1 MRPLGRPG
9 AAAPLIGV
17 MRPQKSAASPQR
29 HSAASAGPRICPFFG
44 AGETPGARLKVPGA
58 RLEADKVVVHPLL
71 ALTVVGA
78 TAMPTSSRCLALADR
93 LPLSEAI
100 RARLC
105 VGGSHTSCARYRF
118 AKSAGPTLPASRA
131 PARRRRRPFVLW
143 SAFSAILITAI
154 ALVVLLLI
162 VDGDGGPAPAVTAP
176 LAETS
181 HDGQAVGP
189 DPGGQRAGAAAA
201 PAAPVQDMPPSDARL
216 DSEGATTSPEAPP
229 AAADGGVDE
238 PTVLEQPPTPS
249 TQGRRA
255 QADAQADARADAQ
268 TDGQADAQT
277 DGQADARADARA
289 DAQADAQAEALP
301 PKPQDGE
308 GEDASELSA
317 WPDVVVWR
325 VRPGDSLAA
334 IAREYKT
341 TVEAIATLNGLV
353 DADWIVVGRALRVPR
368 GYPPPAAADA
378 LTAEELRHLR
388 DWSDIV
394 AWRVRPGDSL
404 RAIAAQFDTSIAAI
418 IQLNGIAHRDLIFV
432 GRQLQVPL
440 GFLPEERG

>member
-1 MRPLGRPG
+1 MEASTSRRSWSSLPRRPRR
-9 AAAPLIGV
+9 AAAPK
-17 MRPQKSAASPQR
+17 P
-29 HSAASAGPRICPFFG
+29 
-44 AGETPGARLKVPGA
+44 TPK
-58 RLEADKVVVHPLL
+58 
-71 ALTVVGA
+71 
-78 TAMPTSSRCLALADR
+78 PT
-93 LPLSEAI
+93 P
-100 RARLC
+100 
-105 VGGSHTSCARYRF
+105 
-118 AKSAGPTLPASRA
+118 
-131 PARRRRRPFVLW
+131 
-143 SAFSAILITAI
+143 
-154 ALVVLLLI
+154 
-162 VDGDGGPAPAVTAP
+162 
-176 LAETS
+176 
-181 HDGQAVGP
+181 
-189 DPGGQRAGAAAA
+189 
-201 PAAPVQDMPPSDARL
+201 
-216 DSEGATTSPEAPP
+216 
-229 AAADGGVDE
+229 E
-238 PTVLEQPPTPS
+238 PTPKPTAKPTPKP
-249 TQGRRA
+249 TPEPTPEQTA
-255 QADAQADARADAQ
+255 QAD
-268 TDGQADAQT
+268 G
-277 DGQADARADARA
+277 
-289 DAQADAQAEALP
+289 QADAQAEALP

-378 LTAEELRHLR
+378 FTAEELRHLR